1 MICCN
6 TCGMKIPGKDSCD
19 FATIKKMVEGK
30 EYVFCCP
37 HCAEDIEE
45 K

>member
-1 MICCN
+1 MICCS

-19 FATIKKMVEGK
+19 FAVIKKTVKGK

-37 HCAEDIEE
+37 HCAEDVKE